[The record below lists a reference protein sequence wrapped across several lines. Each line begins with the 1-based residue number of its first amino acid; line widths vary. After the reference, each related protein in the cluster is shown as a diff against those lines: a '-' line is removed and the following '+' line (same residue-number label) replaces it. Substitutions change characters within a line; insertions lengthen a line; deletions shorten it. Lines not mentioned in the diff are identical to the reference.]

1 MIHKLHC
8 QQNKPE
14 ISNKFYL
21 GTVEDQRCTYP
32 SQTTAIFNSTISLSG
47 IWVLI
52 FKNYTWFRMYAE
64 RSFHQDQSQ
73 LSTSTPLGNIR
84 KLRLSNHILCWISI
98 FSTTF
103 LPVNFVCILLCQF
116 SPNKIFF
123 FFEGPY
129 ASTWHLVWPFR
140 ACHVHFT
147 TSNMRCMLHCIS
159 GNFNGR
165 WKGNTARYATFFHLT
180 FIDFRK

>member
-21 GTVEDQRCTYP
+21 GTVELEDQRCTYP

-116 SPNKIFF
+116 SPNKFF
-123 FFEGPY
+123 SFLRAHMPPPDTWFGLLEPAMYISQRRICVVCCIAYQEISMVDGKVIQPVMQLFF
-129 ASTWHLVWPFR
+129 T
-140 ACHVHFT
+140 
-147 TSNMRCMLHCIS
+147 
-159 GNFNGR
+159 
-165 WKGNTARYATFFHLT
+165 
-180 FIDFRK
+180 

>member
-21 GTVEDQRCTYP
+21 GTVEDQWCTYP

-52 FKNYTWFRMYAE
+52 FKNYTCFRMYAE

-73 LSTSTPLGNIR
+73 LSTWTPLGNI
-84 KLRLSNHILCWISI
+84 KKHRLPNHILCWIFI

-103 LPVNFVCILLCQF
+103 LAVSFVCILLCRF
-116 SPNKIFF
+116 SPNKIFSFLRVHMPPLDTWFGLLEPAMYISQCRICVVCCIAYQEISMVDGKVIQKPVMQLF
-123 FFEGPY
+123 F
-129 ASTWHLVWPFR
+129 T
-140 ACHVHFT
+140 
-147 TSNMRCMLHCIS
+147 
-159 GNFNGR
+159 
-165 WKGNTARYATFFHLT
+165 
-180 FIDFRK
+180 